1 MCTCGVDTHLG
12 WCMGTN
18 LGMSPVGNIF
28 GGNAC
33 GAAEEGCVGAC
44 ELLPSFLA
52 LLLVVL
58 PGKEPKRAF
67 SCGMSSKVSV
77 GDVYK

>member
-1 MCTCGVDTHLG
+1 
-12 WCMGTN
+12 MGTN
-18 LGMSPVGNIF
+18 PGMSPVGNIL

-33 GAAEEGCVGAC
+33 GATEEGWAGAC

-58 PGKEPKRAF
+58 PGKELKRAF
-67 SCGMSSKVSV
+67 SYRMSSKVNV

>member
-1 MCTCGVDTHLG
+1 
-12 WCMGTN
+12 MGTN
-18 LGMSPVGNIF
+18 PGMSPIENIL

-33 GAAEEGCVGAC
+33 VAAEEGYARAC

-67 SCGMSSKVSV
+67 SCGMSSKVSA
-77 GDVYK
+77 GDVTNEGPS